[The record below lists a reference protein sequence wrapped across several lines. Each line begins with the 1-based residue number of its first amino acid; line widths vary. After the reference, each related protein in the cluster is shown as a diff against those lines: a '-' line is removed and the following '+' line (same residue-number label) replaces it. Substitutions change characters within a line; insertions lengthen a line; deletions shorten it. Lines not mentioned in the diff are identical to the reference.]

1 MIKSPTSLIGFKNAA
16 GVMLA
21 MSAIFAVVIS
31 AVTITQDRALGQ
43 NGDVEVTLSVVP
55 EVGIVV
61 EGSTITVTEGS
72 SFTVQVTLSQPVA
85 SSASAVVIPLSVP
98 RVTQVTLK
106 EGEANWGADFRVPVD
121 SGGKVITS
129 VTFPAD
135 GSTDTQDY
143 VIQTVD
149 TRDPINNI
157 SGDYAEPQESFT
169 VSLDTDPDTWPDG
182 YVAVEPS
189 SVTIKIND
197 DDNTAPRGDV
207 VIDINDLVGNPVDEM
222 EDGSKI
228 AGFIPRVGHVLSANT
243 SAIYDADNDRSD
255 PADDDLVDEDDIALQ
270 FEYQWIRTNDGST
283 PTDDVDVKIDG
294 AEKSFYELTRYD
306 VGDNFTVQV
315 WSSDQYDNG
324 NGNANDDAADS
335 DVGENSNGFTLS
347 RPSAPSHGTG
357 RVTYN
362 FAVPLIIEGAVEPA
376 AGGDDRIKPGVL
388 LTRNSSGMFNADG
401 YLIGM
406 DGMEIKVD
414 LADNKNFTLVV
425 WRDVTFTWYRSVDG
439 DESLPINECAADG
452 TQTRV
457 DGDLA
462 RNEEVDLH
470 PCKAET
476 YELVTADVGHDITVK
491 ATFVTLTGNGP
502 DDIAGTE
509 DDVAEEISDPIV
521 SKNFVRVYS
530 PNLATGMPEISGVA
544 QVGSTLTAA
553 KGTIADLDNIPAHPN
568 IDPVPIVEADITYEW
583 FHGDAED
590 DDDPIAKGP
599 SYVLAPR
606 DAGKTIKVR
615 ASFVDALNGPEMR
628 SSGVTTEVAGSP
640 GKISRIEPAIRGVTV
655 SAGDTVKLSVRVY
668 GLQDKENADISG
680 AGSISWA
687 IKDGA
692 GIDDA
697 VTGDPASGPEIT
709 YETPSSPGTY
719 TVVASLDA
727 STCQPADEDDRADD
741 CNAEIEVQV
750 RRPSAPVADPVPP
763 VNPPGEIPGL
773 IPDADG
779 NQYEVFTPVE
789 GGTFDGGEGY
799 SINVPSGA
807 VPNGEYIG
815 IRMSDDGAVSNLGMT
830 HQRYTLGGNMYG
842 VHAVDASGAAISSY
856 VLEPPAEVCVPV
868 PASLRTN
875 FSGLSLAA
883 INGDGSLTILAAQVR
898 LDEAGRT
905 MVCGNLSHLPASVA
919 VGAAG
924 APDAIPTAMPEPTPE
939 PPDTGGTAPTS
950 STLLLWTLLLGI
962 AVVTLGSALAIS
974 RRRPS
979 IPRSP
984 SP

>member
-1 MIKSPTSLIGFKNAA
+1 
-16 GVMLA
+16 MLA

-85 SSASAVVIPLSVP
+85 LDAAEVVIPLSVP
-98 RVTQVTLK
+98 RVTQVTLE

-135 GSTDTQDY
+135 GSTMAQDY

-157 SGDYAEPQESFT
+157 SGDYAEPQETFT
-169 VSLDTDPDTWPDG
+169 VSLGKLPDDYAAG
-182 YVAVEPS
+182 DPS

-197 DDNTAPRGDV
+197 GDNTDPTGAV
-207 VIDINDLVGNPVDEM
+207 TIDITDSPTSSDPVTNTIPKSGQYLV
-222 EDGSKI
+222 
-228 AGFIPRVGHVLSANT
+228 ANT
-243 SAIYDADNDRSD
+243 SEIV
-255 PADDDLVDEDDIALQ
+255 DLDQPFTAETGVREPPL
-270 FEYQWIRTNDGST
+270 FRYQWIRTNDGST

-315 WSSDQYDNG
+315 WSSDRYGNG

-347 RPSAPSHGTG
+347 RPSAPSPGTG

-362 FAVPLIIEGAVEPA
+362 FAEPLIIEGAVEPA

-388 LTRNSSGMFNADG
+388 LTRNASGMFNADG

-406 DGMEIKVD
+406 DGMEIKVYLD
-414 LADNKNFTLVV
+414 GDDSNGTSVI

-439 DESLPINECAADG
+439 DESLPINECDAEG

-476 YELVTADVGHDITVK
+476 YELVTADVAKEITLV
-491 ATFVTLTGNGP
+491 ATWVTRTTP
-502 DDIAGTE
+502 E
-509 DDVAEEISDPIV
+509 QISDPI
-521 SKNFVRVYS
+521 
-530 PNLATGMPEISGVA
+530 IS
-544 QVGSTLTAA
+544 
-553 KGTIADLDNIPAHPN
+553 DNIPPVYVFSPN
-568 IDPVPIVEADITYEW
+568 KPTGVPTISGIGQVGRTLTVSTDGIEDADGLSAPMFRYQWLRGGEPIAGAVFSSYTLTGADGGETFSVVVGFTDDLGDREAVSSLPTLPIVA
-583 FHGDAED
+583 
-590 DDDPIAKGP
+590 
-599 SYVLAPR
+599 
-606 DAGKTIKVR
+606 
-615 ASFVDALNGPEMR
+615 
-628 SSGVTTEVAGSP
+628 SP
-640 GKISRIEPAIRGVTV
+640 GRISRIEPAIVGVTV
-655 SAGDTVKLSVRVY
+655 FGGDSVTLSVDVY
-668 GLQDKENADISG
+668 GRQDAKDNGLSGTFTWTVDGEADGDLGSG
-680 AGSISWA
+680 REA
-687 IKDGA
+687 IFTA
-692 GIDDA
+692 PDD
-697 VTGDPASGPEIT
+697 
-709 YETPSSPGTY
+709 PGRY
-719 TVVASLDA
+719 TVAALLEAVD
-727 STCQPADEDDRADD
+727 CYDEDDDTA
-741 CNAEIEVQV
+741 CMAEFTVMV
-750 RRPSAPVADPVPP
+750 RRPSAPQPP
-763 VNPPGEIPGL
+763 EDAPANPPGAIPGIL
-773 IPDADG
+773 ADSDG

-815 IRMSDDGAVSNLGMT
+815 IRMSDDGAASNLGMT

-856 VLEPPAEVCVPV
+856 VLEDPAEVCVPL

-875 FSGLSLAA
+875 ISGLSLAA
-883 INGDGSLTILAAQVR
+883 INSDGSLTVLAAQVR
-898 LDEAGRT
+898 LDEAGGT
-905 MVCGNLSHLPASVA
+905 MVCGNLSNLPASVA

-924 APDAIPTAMPEPTPE
+924 APDAIPTATPVPEPE
-939 PPDTGGTAPTS
+939 LPPTGGTSPAS
-950 STLLLWTLLLGI
+950 STLMLWTLLLGI
-962 AVVTLGSALAIS
+962 AVLTLGSALTIS
-974 RRRPS
+974 RRPT

>member
-1 MIKSPTSLIGFKNAA
+1 MGDTATEDTDFTLPT
-16 GVMLA
+16 
-21 MSAIFAVVIS
+21 
-31 AVTITQDRALGQ
+31 
-43 NGDVEVTLSVVP
+43 
-55 EVGIVV
+55 
-61 EGSTITVTEGS
+61 
-72 SFTVQVTLSQPVA
+72 
-85 SSASAVVIPLSVP
+85 
-98 RVTQVTLK
+98 
-106 EGEANWGADFRVPVD
+106 D
-121 SGGKVITS
+121 SGNKVTS
-129 VTFPAD
+129 VTIRAGVREINYFI
-135 GSTDTQDY
+135 T
-143 VIQTVD
+143 IVD
-149 TRDPINNI
+149 TPINPNDDT
-157 SGDYAEPQESFT
+157 SPRDLDEPQESFT
-169 VSLDTDPDTWPDG
+169 VSLDTDGDTWPDG
-182 YVAVEPS
+182 YAAADPNPITIYINDGDNVDPDDTT
-189 SVTIKIND
+189 VTIDVND
-197 DDNTAPRGDV
+197 SAGM
-207 VIDINDLVGNPVDEM
+207 PVDETS
-222 EDGSKI
+222 DGTGTKI
-228 AGFIPRVGHVLSANT
+228 AGFIPRVGHVLTANT
-243 SAIYDADNDRSD
+243 SAIYDADNDVNN
-255 PADDDLVDEDDIALQ
+255 DDVLDETESLK
-270 FEYQWIRTNDGST
+270 FEYQWIRTNEGAT
-283 PTDDVDVKIDG
+283 PLDDDDVAIEG
-294 AEKSFYELTRYD
+294 ANESIYELKDDD

-315 WSSDQYDNG
+315 WSSDRYGNG

-347 RPSAPSHGTG
+347 RPSAPSPGTG
-357 RVTYN
+357 RVAYN

-406 DGMEIKVD
+406 NGIEIEVYLDGDDSNGTSVI
-414 LADNKNFTLVV
+414 

-439 DESLPINECAADG
+439 DESLPINECDAEG

-568 IDPVPIVEADITYEW
+568 IDPVPIVEANITYEW

-727 STCQPADEDDRADD
+727 STCLPDIEEDRADD
-741 CNAEIEVQV
+741 CSAEIEVQV

-779 NQYEVFTPVE
+779 NQYEVFTPEE
-789 GGTFDGGEGY
+789 GGTFSGEGY
-799 SINVPSGA
+799 SITAAAGA

-815 IRMSDDGAVSNLGMT
+815 IRMSDDGAASNLGMT

-842 VHAVDASGAAISSY
+842 VHAVDALGAAISSY
-856 VLEPPAEVCVPV
+856 VLETPAEVCVPV
-868 PASLRTN
+868 PASLRAN

-883 INGDGSLTILAAQVR
+883 INSDGSLTILAAQVR

-919 VGAAG
+919 AGSAG
-924 APDAIPTAMPEPTPE
+924 APAAIPTAMPEPTPE
-939 PPDTGGTAPTS
+939 PPDTGGTAPAS
-950 STLLLWTLLLGI
+950 STLMLWTLLLGI
-962 AVVTLGSALAIS
+962 AVLTLGSALAIS

-979 IPRSP
+979 IARSQ